1 MKSWSSLLKD
11 LDLLAI
17 VLQSGSRFEKRD
29 GSSIV
34 APETAHTGAEFGI
47 INSGLLP
54 PNSMVTLSCS
64 FCKSWPRM
72 MSLQRSLGTP
82 RDVHV

>member
-1 MKSWSSLLKD
+1 MV
-11 LDLLAI
+11 I
-17 VLQSGSRFEKRD
+17 GLQSGNRFKKRD

-34 APETAHTGAEFGI
+34 ASETARTGGEFGI

-64 FCKSWPRM
+64 FWKSWPRM
-72 MSLQRSLGTP
+72 LEHQSVCMCR
-82 RDVHV
+82 HVD

>member
-1 MKSWSSLLKD
+1 MKSWSSLLKR

-17 VLQSGSRFEKRD
+17 GLQSGSRFEKRD

-34 APETAHTGAEFGI
+34 AAETAQTGAEFGI

-54 PNSMVTLSCS
+54 PNLVVTLSCS
-64 FCKSWPRM
+64 FWKSWPRM
-72 MSLQRSLGTP
+72 MSLQRSLRTP
-82 RDVHV
+82 RRVHV